1 MSNTQTT
8 SKIAEDYFH
17 LYLGCEVIFGFPE
30 RRKKGQLIGK
40 VEPFG
45 WQVFDYSNAI
55 VPNHNVRPD
64 LIMPILR
71 PLESMTEEE
80 AIELAKLSEWEPH
93 FRNVKIERNKFSNDI
108 IVSWQGSNE
117 LREEFNATGDLFYCA
132 EQFQWLL
139 KKGFDLFELIYYGLA
154 LDRTKL

>member
-71 PLESMTEEE
+71 PLSDMTEEE
-80 AIELAKLSEWEPH
+80 K
-93 FRNVKIERNKFSNDI
+93 K
-108 IVSWQGSNE
+108 
-117 LREEFNATGDLFYCA
+117 
-132 EQFQWLL
+132 LL
-139 KKGFDLFELIYYGLA
+139 KWEHSSPRLLAWFKEDNVGMTAKEFIYLLKQGFDLFGLIEEGLA